1 MSLTPQQ
8 VIAVRRDAKLWFQGW
23 GYWKDDEK
31 SKKLNRGPANVLQR
45 RIFEHYRR
53 CLELRKPCRMAVLK
67 YRRAGSST
75 ASTATL
81 YTNALNFPGVELGVI
96 GTDYGASHNMLNMI
110 KTFGRNDTFPGWDG
124 RALSEAEFETVP
136 WEDSG
141 VKEIATSITWPM
153 GSRVKLY
160 TAKSPTSARS
170 AGLSGYLATE
180 VGLWPVDGVTSGA
193 ETLTAMRNT
202 LPKKGFHVAIEESTA
217 HGAQGVHYDTCQN
230 ARWPEYADWW
240 KQWASDWPGKV
251 GETQAERDLQFVF
264 IFAAWFEDDRNFYPL
279 TPEDEQHIR
288 DTIDKEDWYE
298 GEQELIDRYG
308 QQGPQGLRLGGE
320 VNATVWEQLNWRRVT
335 IKATKGLENF
345 KQEYPSN
352 PLEAFRSTGAPVF
365 CQEGLAALDKG
376 ALSDVPQHGQ
386 LDAQADGAVLWRRT
400 SEREAMFH
408 LWEHP
413 KDGCRY
419 LAVVDSMTGQEIAT
433 SSRAERDRHS
443 VQVWRDG
450 YVDAHGE
457 WHSPKLV
464 ARLKPPNQWDTDP
477 MCHLAALLAKY
488 YGDCIIA
495 VEANGPGAAVI
506 KRLRELGCN
515 LYRQQIP
522 DKVKQTLETRL
533 GWMSTDA
540 SRRDAVMHGQ
550 TAVREQLIEVPC
562 AHVRAEMKT
571 FIVDKTGKAIAS
583 SGNHDDDVL
592 ALCIAQACLHAAT
605 VYRARDMVGPVRR
618 GPVRRRVR

>member
-1 MSLTPQQ
+1 MALKAEQ
-8 VIAVRRDAKLWFQGW
+8 VIAVRRDPKVWFQGW
-23 GYWKDDEK
+23 GHWKDDEK
-31 SKKLNRGPANVLQR
+31 SKTLNRGPANVLQR

-53 CLELRKPCRMAVLK
+53 CLEQRKPCRMAVLK

-75 ASTATL
+75 ASTAVL

-124 RALSEAEFETVP
+124 RALTEAEFEKVP
-136 WEDSG
+136 WEESG
-141 VKEIATSITWPM
+141 VKEIATKITWPM
-153 GSRVKLY
+153 GSTVKLY

-217 HGAQGVHYDTCQN
+217 HGAQGVHYDTCKS

-240 KQWASDWPGKV
+240 KQWESDWPGEV
-251 GETQAERDLQFVF
+251 GTTQAERDLQFVF

-279 TPEDEQHIR
+279 SAEDEKHIR
-288 DTIDKEDWYE
+288 DTIDKEEWYE

-308 QQGPQGLRLGGE
+308 QEGPRGMRLGGE

-365 CQEGLAALDKG
+365 CNEGLAALDKG
-376 ALSDVPQHGQ
+376 ASGIITEPGYFDEQRGGEL
-386 LDAQADGAVLWRRT
+386 LWRRT
-400 SEREAMFH
+400 MEREAIYH
-408 LWEHP
+408 LWEPP

-419 LAVVDSMTGQEIAT
+419 LVVIDPMTGQEIAT
-433 SSRAERDRHS
+433 SGRAERDRHS
-443 VQVWRDG
+443 VQAWRDA
-450 YVDAHGE
+450 YTDVHE
-457 WHSPKLV
+457 TFMVPKLV
-464 ARLKPPNQWDTDP
+464 ARLKPPNQWDIDP
-477 MCHLAALLAKY
+477 MCDAAARLARF
-488 YGDCIIA
+488 YGDCIVV

-515 LYRQQIP
+515 LYQQQIP

-533 GWMSTDA
+533 GWMSSDG
-540 SRRDAVMHGQ
+540 SRRDAVTHGQ
-550 TAVREQLIEVPC
+550 KAVREQLVDVPC
-562 AHVRAEMKT
+562 PHMRAEMKT
-571 FIVDKTGKAIAS
+571 FIFDKTGKAIGSA
-583 SGNHDDDVL
+583 GNKDDDVL
-592 ALCIAQACLHAAT
+592 GFCIAQATMHAAT
-605 VYRARDMVGPVRR
+605 VYHERAKIPMR
-618 GPVRRRVR
+618 GRRRVERAVA